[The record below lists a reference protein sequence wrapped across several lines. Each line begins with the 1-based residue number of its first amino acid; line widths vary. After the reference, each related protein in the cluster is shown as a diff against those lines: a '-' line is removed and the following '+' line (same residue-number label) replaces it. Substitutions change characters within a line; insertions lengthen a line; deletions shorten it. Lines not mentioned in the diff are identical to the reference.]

1 MITLT
6 KLNGQQFVLNAE
18 HIETIENR
26 SDTIVR
32 LTNKEYF
39 IVTESPHTIVS
50 RVIAYKRS
58 LYDVSYVPTVER
70 DGDNEEK
77 I

>member
-32 LTNKEYF
+32 LTNKNYF
-39 IVTESPHTIVS
+39 IVTESPDTIVS

-58 LYDVSYVPTVER
+58 LYDVNHLPTVER
-70 DGDNEEK
+70 DVNDEEE